1 MCCQMKIELA
11 LWRTHLG
18 LGRFSQY
25 GPRPDVGNDTT
36 EIYWVCAMTIK
47 RNDKN
52 DAFEGTHSSTNA
64 FHRVGAIS
72 KTTLREFDKVCL
84 TTANDRGASNY
95 AKVQTTD

>member
-1 MCCQMKIELA
+1 MCYQMKIKLA
-11 LWRTHLG
+11 LWRTYLG

-25 GPRPDVGNDTT
+25 GPRPDVGDDTT
-36 EIYWVCAMTIK
+36 VIYWGCAMTIK

-52 DAFEGTHSSTNA
+52 DAIEGTHSSTNA
-64 FHRVGAIS
+64 FHRVDAIS
-72 KTTLREFDKVCL
+72 KTRLREFGKFCL